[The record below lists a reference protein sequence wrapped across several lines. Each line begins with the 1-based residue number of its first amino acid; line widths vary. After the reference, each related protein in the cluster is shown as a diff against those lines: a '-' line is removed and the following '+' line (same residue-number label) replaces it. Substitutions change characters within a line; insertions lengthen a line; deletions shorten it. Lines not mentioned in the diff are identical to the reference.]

1 MPESR
6 KNPPESKEPFVS
18 KEDRPEV
25 QISLDTPLSELR
37 VRDLS
42 SILVSMVGKDPFE
55 AGKTPSKTLN
65 DEVGKPQL
73 KDAKIEKYEKNEFK
87 DKVEGKDKQDKIEKY
102 EKNEK
107 WETKNEKLEV
117 EAVFP
122 GRTPIPD
129 PRLEKLIET
138 VAGLTKQV
146 SQLANQLEEL
156 KKKG

>member
-1 MPESR
+1 MGG
-6 KNPPESKEPFVS
+6 KH
-18 KEDRPEV
+18 
-25 QISLDTPLSELR
+25 PLE
-37 VRDLS
+37 
-42 SILVSMVGKDPFE
+42 
-55 AGKTPSKTLN
+55 GKTPSKTLS
-65 DEVGKPQL
+65 DEVGKPHL

-87 DKVEGKDKQDKIEKY
+87 EKLEGKDKLEKIEKY

-117 EAVFP
+117 EAGFDP

-138 VAGLTKQV
+138 VTGLTKQV

-156 KKKG
+156 RKKD